1 MSRYF
6 STCSQCGVEGH
17 DQRSCPHAPRSNRCF
32 NCGHPDHTGVDCPNA
47 LCFKCNQLLHP
58 GRECKIFHCSQCKVA
73 GHPTWACPWHRD
85 YTPAELETVTC
96 YVCEAPGH
104 LSCRDPGP
112 EAMRPTQ
119 CCKCGAYGH
128 AAPDCEGPRSRP
140 AAKADIERE
149 GPGPRKKSRKEQR
162 EEERIDKQAQS
173 AAMRHLKDRG
183 FAVKGTS
190 RGTYAAA
197 SIPV

>member
-1 MSRYF
+1 M
-6 STCSQCGVEGH
+6 GV
-17 DQRSCPHAPRSNRCF
+17 PLAP
-32 NCGHPDHTGVDCPNA
+32 G
-47 LCFKCNQLLHP
+47 LHP
-58 GRECKIFHCSQCKVA
+58 RGTGDGDVLRVRGPRPPQL
-73 GHPTWACPWHRD
+73 PR
-85 YTPAELETVTC
+85 
-96 YVCEAPGH
+96 
-104 LSCRDPGP
+104 PGP

-128 AAPDCEGPRSRP
+128 TAPDCEGPRSRP